1 MTTAANQNRIREARN
16 GSNEFES
23 FFAKRTNESLRVAL
37 PLISGLHAF
46 AAVAF
51 WLTLPYEQA
60 IGVAAFSILV
70 TLAAAAA
77 SGLVRRSEHRFLS
90 PNALATCV
98 VMLAV
103 CNSFMHVL
111 MTWSPLAVIATAIL
125 VLATGGLASSRRPL
139 LMAPLAAQ
147 GWWALLASADAWT
160 APWMQL
166 EVALLAASLGAW
178 ALYRSRRETA
188 LQLFEIE
195 QRFETQTQ
203 RDPLTGLPIRPAL
216 VDRLSECFARERRNE
231 ERKFGL
237 CVLNLDGFAKVNL
250 ELGHTK
256 GDLLLQTIAERLRK
270 SCRRADMVS
279 RLGGDEFV
287 ILLDETPTLEHA
299 QGGADRLCALS
310 CTPVDLDGIAYE
322 LSASYGVVWSGA
334 GFESEEAMLAAAHS
348 EMQDAKARYHAI
360 APVIEAHQKLVQAHQ
375 GAATAPSMA

>member
-1 MTTAANQNRIREARN
+1 MTTAATETQSVEMRTE
-16 GSNEFES
+16 SNPFEG
-23 FFAKRTNESLRVAL
+23 FFAGRTNESLRIAL

-70 TLAAAAA
+70 TVAAAAA
-77 SGLVRRSEHRFLS
+77 TALVRRKEHRFLS
-90 PNALATCV
+90 PNSLATCV
-98 VMLAV
+98 LMLAV
-103 CNSFMHVL
+103 CNSFMHIL
-111 MTWSPLAVIATAIL
+111 MTWSPLAVTATAIL
-125 VLATGGLASSRRPL
+125 VLATGGLISGRKPL
-139 LMAPLAAQ
+139 FMAPLAAQ
-147 GWWALLASADAWT
+147 GWWALLASADGWT

-178 ALYRSRRETA
+178 ALYHSRRETA
-188 LQLFEIE
+188 TQLFEIS

-216 VDRLSECFARERRNE
+216 VDRLSECFARESRNE

-250 ELGHTK
+250 EFGHVK
-256 GDLLLQTIAERLRK
+256 GDLLLQTVAERLRK
-270 SCRRADMVS
+270 SCRRSDLVA

-299 QGGADRLCALS
+299 EGGADRLCALS
-310 CTPVDLDGIAYE
+310 CTAVDLDGAAYE
-322 LSASYGVVWSGA
+322 FSASYGVVWSGA
-334 GFESEEAMLAAAHS
+334 GYESEEAMLAAAHA

-360 APVIEAHQKLVQAHQ
+360 APVIEAHQKQVQTHQ
-375 GAATAPSMA
+375 GPATVPSMA